1 LRATGRVECDR
12 LHIGSAEAT
21 RVSAWVVLDHGMLI
35 VPQLSADFLGGR
47 HRGAWHADFSAKPP
61 LCGGSGVLTGISLA
75 RLAEGMKDAWVAGT
89 GSANY
94 EIKGPCPVDF
104 WHAAEGTLQFDVR
117 DGILPHISLAEDE
130 EPLKIIRLSGAAQ
143 LHGGEIEMKDARL
156 DSPSGKFRLTGTATL
171 KHELDLKLA
180 PIRGSS
186 GYSLTGTL
194 AAPQVT
200 PLPAAEQARLKPEAA
215 KQNR

>member
-1 LRATGRVECDR
+1 VESDR

-21 RVSAWVVLDHGMLI
+21 RVSAWIVLDHGMLI
-35 VPQLSADFLGGR
+35 VPQLNADFLGGK
-47 HRGAWHADFSAKPP
+47 HHGAWHADFNAKPA
-61 LCGGSGVLTGISLA
+61 LCGGSGALTGISLA
-75 RLAEGMKDAWVAGT
+75 RLAEGMKDAWIGGA

-94 EIKGPCPVDF
+94 EIKGPCAADF
-104 WHAAEGTLQFDVR
+104 WHAAEGTFQFDVR

-130 EPLKIIRLSGAAQ
+130 EPLKIMRLSGAAQ
-143 LHGGEIEMKDARL
+143 LHDGEIEMKNARL
-156 DSPSGKFRLTGTATL
+156 DSLSGKFQLSGTATL
-171 KHELDLKLA
+171 KRELDLKLA

-200 PLPAAEQARLKPEAA
+200 PLPATEQARLKPEAA